1 MSGETANSTK
11 MSRPGTAVHACCSPG
26 WGWQPQRKKEKNRQM
41 HGSLWRQDGMFCNL
55 EEAHCDVELSNPLV
69 PLSHF
74 QKEFYAVRRV
84 NIPPAF
90 SQNTEQNLV
99 RICDIHRL
107 FENKLHSDF
116 SLTFTSSEKRW
127 LSVLNFNK

>member
-1 MSGETANSTK
+1 MAATKEEGKEQTDAWFSVET
-11 MSRPGTAVHACCSPG
+11 G
-26 WGWQPQRKKEKNRQM
+26 W
-41 HGSLWRQDGMFCNL
+41 MFCNL